1 MAKNLMRGILGLAL
15 TAAAAWLAQYIVD
28 KIFGP
33 DADEQ
38 TA

>member
-1 MAKNLMRGILGLAL
+1 MAKNMMRGILGLAL
-15 TAAAAWLAQYIVD
+15 TAAATWLTQYIVD

-33 DADEQ
+33 DAEEQ